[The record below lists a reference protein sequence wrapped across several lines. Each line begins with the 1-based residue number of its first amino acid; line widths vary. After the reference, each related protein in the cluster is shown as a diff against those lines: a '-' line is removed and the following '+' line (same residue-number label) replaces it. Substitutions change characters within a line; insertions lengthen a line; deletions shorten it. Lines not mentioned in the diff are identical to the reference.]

1 MTSATALAIFIR
13 RVQVAQLR
21 IAMLALLVMMLTVVA
36 DVALR
41 YLLGRPIHGA
51 YDIVEVCLAIFVFHG
66 LSTCFF
72 KRENIV
78 IDVVDML
85 AGPRTQRLLIRIA
98 DVAGIILL
106 ALIFWAMITPA
117 YQAYEY
123 GDRKLE
129 LGLPTWLVWGAVLTG
144 LIGMIVCSFGPLL
157 SGRISK
163 AGDQG

>member
-1 MTSATALAIFIR
+1 MTSGTALMVLIR
-13 RVQVAQLR
+13 CVRVVQLR

-41 YLLGRPIHGA
+41 YLFGRPIHGA
-51 YDIVEVCLAIFVFHG
+51 YDIVEVCLAVFVFHG

-85 AGPRTQRLLIRIA
+85 AGTRTRRVLMRVA

-106 ALIFWAMITPA
+106 TLIFWAMITPA

-129 LGLPTWLVWGAVLTG
+129 LGLPTYLVWVAVLTG
-144 LIGMIVCSFGPLL
+144 LLGMIACALELLL

-163 AGDQG
+163 PGDHG

>member
-1 MTSATALAIFIR
+1 MTSATALTVLIR
-13 RVQVAQLR
+13 RVRVAQLR

-41 YLLGRPIHGA
+41 YLFGRPIRGA
-51 YDIVEVCLAIFVFHG
+51 YDIVEVCLAVFVFHG

-78 IDVVDML
+78 IDVVDIL
-85 AGPRTQRLLIRIA
+85 AGTRTLRVLIRVA

-117 YQAYEY
+117 YQACEY

-129 LGLPTWLVWGAVLTG
+129 LGLPTYLVWIAVLTG
-144 LIGMIVCSFGPLL
+144 LLGMIVCALGPLL
-157 SGRISK
+157 SSRISK
-163 AGDQG
+163 TGDHG